1 MSRIKVKNFG
11 PIKEGCIE
19 NDGWIDIEKVTVF
32 IGNQG
37 SGKSTI
43 AKLISTMMW
52 IEKSVVNGTIK
63 KSDLCT
69 SKYLLHYLKYQR
81 IDNYFKEHSIFL
93 NGTQIIYEGDF
104 FLITTGRDYIFV
116 KEKTQ
121 NDYKYPKIMYVPD
134 SRNFVST
141 VEKPSTLK
149 NLPKFLF
156 DFLEE
161 YEKSKLE
168 MKDILSLPLG
178 EISFKYNKQSKTS
191 FLVGSEYEINLTEAS
206 SGYQSYVPMFLVSN
220 YLSNLI
226 GKENDSSFKSISLEE
241 DKRLKKEI
249 AKILLNKNL
258 SEVVK
263 EASLEI
269 LSKKFKY
276 SAFINIVEEPE
287 QNLFPSSQRQILN
300 SLLEFNNSTE
310 ANKLI
315 LTTHSPYIINYL
327 STAIQAAYLKNKI
340 VASDVH
346 HDEDIK
352 KLNAIVPLKSL
363 VDAKD
368 VVIYQMDEKDG
379 TIKKL
384 PNYEGIPSDK
394 NYLNEMLAD
403 GNHIFDALL
412 ELEETI

>member
-11 PIKEGCIE
+11 PIKEGYLE

-43 AKLISTMMW
+43 AKLISTLMW
-52 IEKSVVNGTIK
+52 IEKSLVNGK
-63 KSDLCT
+63 LKDS
-69 SKYLLHYLKYQR
+69 SSSVAYSFMQQLKYQK
-81 IDNYFKEHSIFL
+81 IDNYSKADNLIQEGSE
-93 NGTQIIYEGDF
+93 IIYDGDVYTIAANKTGF
-104 FLITTGRDYIFV
+104 VVTKKLINIY
-116 KEKTQ
+116 
-121 NDYKYPKIMYVPD
+121 NYPKILYIPD

-141 VEKPSTLK
+141 VDKPAAQR

-161 YEKSKLE
+161 YEKSKQDL
-168 MKDILSLPLG
+168 KDKVSLPVG
-178 EISFKYNKQSKTS
+178 DFSFQYNKQSKVS
-191 FLVGSEYEINLTEAS
+191 YLVGSDYQINLTEAS
-206 SGYQSYVPMFLVSN
+206 SGYQSYIPMYLVSR

-226 GKENDSSFKSISLEE
+226 GKENDTSIKSISLEE
-241 DKRLKKEI
+241 DARLKNEI
-249 AKILLNKNL
+249 AKIFSNKNL
-258 SEVVK
+258 SEEVK
-263 EASLEI
+263 EASLEF

-327 STAIQAAYLKNKI
+327 STAIQGAYLKHKMGETGAHNK
-340 VASDVH
+340 
-346 HDEDIK
+346 EELE
-352 KLNAIVPLKSL
+352 KLNAIVPLKSV

-384 PNYEGIPSDK
+384 PSYEGIPSDK